1 MIIIEGE
8 QNDKRWEGLCCGSVG
23 ASSISKIIT
32 SKGKR
37 SSQREKY
44 FDKIVS
50 EILSN
55 EKDNTGYCSE
65 GMLDGIKRESQTLE
79 AFSLITGLETRR
91 VSIIK
96 PFKEAYYH
104 CSPDSIGKEND
115 EDFGVEVKSVQE
127 KTQIKRLKQNK
138 LPTEYVL
145 QCQTSLLVSGWR
157 TWYFFSYHPN
167 QKHLL
172 IKVDR
177 DEILIAKIK
186 EEIESFILEVN
197 NLTGRI

>member
-1 MIIIEGE
+1 MIIEGE
-8 QNDKRWEGLCCGSVG
+8 QNTQKWDRLCCGSVG
-23 ASSISKIIT
+23 ASSVSKILT
-32 SKGKR
+32 SKGEL

-55 EKDNTGYCSE
+55 EKDKTGYCSE
-65 GMLDGIKRESQTLE
+65 AMLDGIKRESQTLY
-79 AFSLITGLETRR
+79 AFSLVTGLEIRR
-91 VSIIK
+91 IAMIK
-96 PFKEAYYH
+96 PFKKAYYH
-104 CSPDSIGKEND
+104 CSPDSIGKENGV
-115 EDFGVEVKSVQE
+115 DFGVEVKSVQE

-145 QCQTSLLVSGWR
+145 QCQTSLLISGWE

-172 IKVDR
+172 IKVER
-177 DEILIAKIK
+177 DEKLIAKIK
-186 EEIESFILEVN
+186 KEVELFIKEVN
-197 NLTGRI
+197 DLTGRI